1 MAARGFPTTVMRRQI
16 RRPPLALGALGAA
29 WLAFALHRT
38 TGAGGHALDTLLD
51 HDLYRVI
58 EVSAAL
64 AITLRAAARRADRG
78 PWLVVGLG
86 VLGWAVPHA
95 PLAGIGLA
103 GHAAGGATLDAVA
116 RISGVAMLG
125 GLLLLLRGQL
135 RGVRPDRL
143 LDGLLA
149 GTASVAVVATIV
161 PPWLH
166 SLTGAPVTVNLDL
179 SRPTLDLLMLMVAIT
194 AAVVNGWRVARAWLL
209 VAAAM
214 LMLTIADTL
223 ARYAGAAGAGSG
235 VRAAVDVLW
244 PASLVVLAIAAWQS
258 APHAARG
265 NGSERSSTVAIPAS
279 AMIGAV
285 LVLAYGD
292 VAHVSVAAGGLA
304 VVALVIALV
313 RMCLIVRDNAEMLA
327 LVRRQAKT
335 DPLTGLDNRRSLLE
349 TIDSEVRNA
358 TETEPLLLAF
368 YDLNGF
374 KDYNDAFGHLAGD
387 ALLTRLGAKLTAAV
401 GEHGNA
407 YRVGGDEF
415 CALLRCSADREG
427 TLIDATVEALSE
439 RGQGFDVTTAH
450 GVVRVPTEARDSFR
464 ALHLADQRLYE
475 LKEVRPG
482 SAKHQLRDVLLQA
495 FRERQGAL
503 DEHQRDVAA
512 LARAVGRRL
521 GLPAE
526 QLDLIAAAAELHD
539 VGKIAISDA
548 ILDKPGPLDPEEWER
563 MRHHTVLGERILA
576 AAPSLR
582 PVAALV
588 RSSHE
593 RFDGFGYPDGLA
605 GEEIPIGARVIA
617 VCDAFDA
624 MMADRAY
631 RSGLEETE
639 AIRRLRR
646 AAGTQFDPRVVDA
659 FTDVIAERLPP
670 PARAVG
676 QPATTR

>member
-1 MAARGFPTTVMRRQI
+1 MRRQI
-16 RRPPLALGALGAA
+16 RRPPPALGALGALVAA

-38 TGAGGHALDTLLD
+38 TGLGGHVLDTLLD
-51 HDLYRVI
+51 HGLYRVI
-58 EVSAAL
+58 DVAAAL
-64 AITLRAAARRADRG
+64 AIIARAATRRADRA
-78 PWLVVGLG
+78 PWLIVGLG
-86 VLGWAVPHA
+86 ALGWAVPHT
-95 PLAGIGLA
+95 PLTGVTTSD
-103 GHAAGGATLDAVA
+103 HPPAAAALNAVA
-116 RISGVAMLG
+116 LVSGVAMLC

-149 GTASVAVVATIV
+149 GTASVAVAATIV
-161 PPWLH
+161 PAWLR
-166 SLTGAPVTVNLDL
+166 SLAGAPATVNLDL
-179 SRPTLDLLMLMVAIT
+179 SRPTLDLLMLMAAIT

-214 LMLTIADTL
+214 MMLTIADTL
-223 ARYAGAAGAGSG
+223 ARYAGTSAGAGTG
-235 VRAAVDVLW
+235 VRAATDVLW
-244 PASLVVLAIAAWQS
+244 PASLIVLAIAAWQS
-258 APHAARG
+258 PPPTAQASG
-265 NGSERSSTVAIPAS
+265 GDRSSALAIPAS

-313 RMCLIVRDNAEMLA
+313 RMCLIVRDNGDMLA
-327 LVRRQAKT
+327 LVQRQAKT

-349 TIDSEVRNA
+349 TIDSEVRDA
-358 TETEPLLLAF
+358 TEAEPLLLAF

-387 ALLTRLGAKLTAAV
+387 ALLTRLGAKLSAAV
-401 GEHGNA
+401 GKYGHA

-415 CALLRCSADREG
+415 CALLRCPADLQAR
-427 TLIDATVEALSE
+427 LIDATVEALSE

-512 LARAVGRRL
+512 LARDVGRRL

-617 VCDAFDA
+617 VCDAYDA
-624 MMADRAY
+624 MTADRAY
-631 RSGLEETE
+631 RSGLEEAE

-659 FTDVIAERLPP
+659 FTDVLADRRPRP
-670 PARAVG
+670 VRAVE
-676 QPATTR
+676 QPVTTR